1 MLRELLIFSTA
12 NMSRNC
18 GELSPPA
25 HSRPLRASGTWG
37 SLSPALAPNAAC
49 LPPICWSYAAQ
60 LIELCM
66 QYKIT
71 RSLWDSELASFS
83 LVLFFLLMTL
93 ACLFEMCPFPPG
105 AGKCWWTLTGRW
117 EGGMKREIFRSQHK
131 GSMVINVDEGFVF
144 DSLGSTSHTRTIEN
158 NCFMSMCVWCLLIS
172 VQCTLPMM
180 SSTALIFIF
189 YAHPLFSG

>member
-1 MLRELLIFSTA
+1 MSDVGNIVRGCDRFALVSCVCVSDGVLGVWCCGSLIFSTA

-49 LPPICWSYAAQ
+49 LPPICWSYAAH

-83 LVLFFLLMTL
+83 LVLFF
-93 ACLFEMCPFPPG
+93 
-105 AGKCWWTLTGRW
+105 CWWHWLVCLKCVLFLQGLESADEPWRDGGK
-117 EGGMKREIFRSQHK
+117 EGWRERS
-131 GSMVINVDEGFVF
+131 SD
-144 DSLGSTSHTRTIEN
+144 LSTKA
-158 NCFMSMCVWCLLIS
+158 VW
-172 VQCTLPMM
+172 
-180 SSTALIFIF
+180 
-189 YAHPLFSG
+189 